1 MSVNSNLTV
10 YYGCMFSGKTSAL
23 IQHIQTSNL
32 KTNEMIVLKP
42 EIDIRYSKT
51 KISTHDGLNHDCIL
65 YHPEFDI
72 FEHVDQYTKA
82 LFIDEA
88 QFIDKT
94 FLFQIKRLLSKGIQV
109 IASGLDKDYLGRPF
123 GLMANL
129 IELAE
134 NKHHLKATCVVCG
147 KDAEYSHRKIDNK
160 VLILL
165 GQSEH
170 YEARCMECFEKK

>member
-1 MSVNSNLTV
+1 MSVIPNLTV
-10 YYGCMFSGKTSAL
+10 YYGCMFSGKTKAL
-23 IQHIQTSNL
+23 IKHIQTSNL
-32 KTNEMIVLKP
+32 KNNELIVLKP

-51 KISTHDGLNHDCIL
+51 KIATHDGMSHDCIL
-65 YHPEFDI
+65 YNTDFDV
-72 FEHVDQYTKA
+72 FDYVNQYTKA

-109 IASGLDKDYLGRPF
+109 VASGLDKDYLGRPF

-129 IELAE
+129 IEMAE
-134 NKHHLKATCVVCG
+134 QKHHLMASCVQCG
-147 KDAEYSHRKIDNK
+147 KDAEYSYRKIDNK

-165 GQSEH
+165 GQTEH
-170 YEARCMECFEKK
+170 YEARCVDCFQK